1 MQRAALDS
9 ADENQEKP
17 DQQNRSQDAAWKV
30 TPVGAVG
37 ISGQSA
43 EEHQNQDDKY
53 NCSKHVCILLNYRLR
68 NVYSLEQALY
78 HQKPAVFVE
87 YLQNARLTDR

>member
-1 MQRAALDS
+1 
-9 ADENQEKP
+9 
-17 DQQNRSQDAAWKV
+17 
-30 TPVGAVG
+30 
-37 ISGQSA
+37 
-43 EEHQNQDDKY
+43 
-53 NCSKHVCILLNYRLR
+53 VCILLNYRLR